1 MKKILTIVWVASL
14 SLVSFAVWRV
24 YITPKE
30 GGGSWEVRTESGGTG
45 IDALFVYTPK
55 PETLEEFWGV
65 FAGGVSIARYES
77 GMGRGE
83 STWDF
88 DRSIRIAKTAAESA
102 MLSWQIRGESA
113 LEIVWSGS
121 ESILREGENIVGIN
135 GGPASEF
142 LWREAMREAIPE
154 STHGRRGR
162 KPVFTYPV
170 YVIVENSERE
180 QRLHRLEIGSVFD
193 GVTWIAD
200 VEIRVRE
207 RNGVGESIIL
217 PDSKMRG
224 PSAGLAIA
232 LGFFNQSTG
241 ECLELGGSVA
251 ATGHIT
257 ENGDV
262 LSIGGVKEKTEAAI
276 AAGNDLLLVPEGN
289 LRDAVAQAGDRL
301 RVHSVSSLSDAV
313 SVLAKNP
320 RVKKCLE
327 RVRLRESLEE
337 SLSHVGDTYK
347 TAG

>member
-1 MKKILTIVWVASL
+1 MKKTLIIVWVASL
-14 SLVSFAVWRV
+14 SLMIFAVWRV

-55 PETLEEFWGV
+55 PKTLEEFWGV

-77 GMGRGE
+77 VMGRGE
-83 STWDF
+83 STWEF
-88 DRSIRIAKTAAESA
+88 DRSIRIAKTAAESV
-102 MLSWQIRGESA
+102 MLFWQIRGEST
-113 LEIVWSGS
+113 LEIVWSGNR
-121 ESILREGENIVGIN
+121 SILREGEKIVGIN

-142 LWREAMREAIPE
+142 LWREAIREAIPE
-154 STHGRRGR
+154 SHGR
-162 KPVFTYPV
+162 KPVFIYPV
-170 YVIVENSERE
+170 YIIVENGERE

-200 VEIRVRE
+200 VEIRVQE
-207 RNGVGESIIL
+207 RNGVGTELIL

-224 PSAGLAIA
+224 PSAGLAMA

-241 ECLELGGSVA
+241 ECLELGGTVA
-251 ATGHIT
+251 ATGQIT
-257 ENGDV
+257 ESGDV
-262 LSIGGVKEKTEAAI
+262 LRVGGVKEKTEAAI
-276 AAGNDLLLVPEGN
+276 AAGNDLLLVPESN
-289 LRDAVAQAGDRL
+289 LRDAVAQAGGRM
-301 RVHSVSSLSDAV
+301 RVRSVSSLSDAV
-313 SVLAKNP
+313 SVLARNP

-337 SLSHVGDTYK
+337 SLNHVGDTYK